1 MSEATIILPAQVVSL
16 KGLVNMVKIR
26 LRRTGRKNSPSY
38 RIIVSDSRKA
48 PTSSALAELGHFDP
62 QDRRNYDL
70 KIDEALAIE
79 WLLKGA
85 IPSDSVKTLLKKS
98 GVYAKFLEAKK
109 AKKAE

>member
-1 MSEATIILPAQVVSL
+1 
-16 KGLVNMVKIR
+16 MVKIR

-38 RIIVSDSRKA
+38 RIVVSDSRKT

-62 QDRRNYDL
+62 QERKNYDL
-70 KIDEALAIE
+70 VIDENAAVD

-85 IPSDSVKTLLKKS
+85 VPSDSVKTLLKKT

-109 AKKAE
+109 SHKA